1 MAISKIDIS
10 CLFKKSKDCE
20 IGSTTYV
27 VGTSGPKDVDL
38 YPGLRPTRT
47 KSAKYSN
54 SLFLYKAW
62 KENNLFVVTSA
73 DNNTIYAEYI
83 DSYSSDAVKEKSF
96 LANKDG
102 YGNWDIKIGEY
113 ASPRTLASIISV
125 ISCVMEECLTNP
137 DSITPLC
144 FCDTV
149 YYGYIYNNKDAFSYE
164 SEPDKTIFSQA
175 QRAYSSGLLTNVICG
190 VNPFNP
196 FDSDEPEGS
205 TFNVKSTCKWVYKS
219 FEKIK
224 EFLCSPEVS
233 AEDIALGL
241 TFRSCA
247 GVIEDIEEGIN
258 RKDSLDNFK
267 GIIYSGGDS
276 EIAEKAQSLINSL
289 PGISSGDN
297 KIISDYNYYCEGNGK
312 ISYEWTDEQKSKIVN
327 SNFLDEFVPSYVF
340 YRMAN
345 KITYRCNKII
355 ERMKSGLSGRDAID
369 RDFINVRLVGNPG
382 TGKTV
387 MAEALSAALGLPI
400 YTIPIQKN
408 AEEDTFEGKNKIVD
422 GNLTFVNTDFLEAYK
437 NGGIIV
443 LEEINLASPA
453 LVMGALGQ
461 AIEPP
466 FLINENGYKK
476 VTRHPMCI
484 IIGTQNVNT
493 IGSQGINQ
501 AFASR
506 FKQTYIVNDPSEDEF
521 IERLI
526 TRFSS

>member
-83 DSYSSDAVKEKSF
+83 DSYSSDAVIEKSF

-102 YGNWDIKIGEY
+102 FGNWDIKIGEY

-125 ISCVMEECLTNP
+125 ISCVMEKCLTNP

-164 SEPDKTIFSQA
+164 SEPDRTIFAQA
-175 QRAYSSGLLTNVICG
+175 QRAYNSGLLTNVICG

-196 FDSDEPEGS
+196 FEVESETTPVIETPSDFVSYQNGEGFIPYEWDDDS
-205 TFNVKSTCKWVYKS
+205 T
-219 FEKIK
+219 EKIVPVSFLENFVPTK
-224 EFLCSPEVS
+224 EFFTL
-233 AEDIALGL
+233 ARKL
-241 TFRSCA
+241 TYRISK
-247 GVIEDIEEGIN
+247 VKERLNEG
-258 RKDSLDNFK
+258 
-267 GIIYSGGDS
+267 
-276 EIAEKAQSLINSL
+276 LINSEA
-289 PGISSGDN
+289 I
-297 KIISDYNYYCEGNGK
+297 
-312 ISYEWTDEQKSKIVN
+312 
-327 SNFLDEFVPSYVF
+327 
-340 YRMAN
+340 
-345 KITYRCNKII
+345 
-355 ERMKSGLSGRDAID
+355 GRDFLNI
-369 RDFINVRLVGNPG
+369 RLVGNPG
-382 TGKTV
+382 SGKTV
-387 MAEALSAALGLPI
+387 LAQALSAALKLPL
-400 YTIPIQKN
+400 YTVPVQKYS
-408 AEEDTFEGKNKIVD
+408 EEDTFEGKNKMVE
-422 GNLTFVNTDFLEAYK
+422 GKLSFVQTDFLKAYK
-437 NGGIIV
+437 NGGIVV
-443 LEEINLASPA
+443 LEEINLADPA

-466 FLINENGYKK
+466 FILNENGFQN
-476 VTRHPMCI
+476 VTRHPLCVVI
-484 IIGTQNVNT
+484 ATQNVGT
-493 IGSQGINQ
+493 IGSKGVNQ
-501 AFASR
+501 ALVSRFNHTYVINDPTEEEFVNRLMTVSKSKATCSWLYKSYVKIKEHLCSSEVSAEDIALALTFRACLGVLEDIEEGASR
-506 FKQTYIVNDPSEDEF
+506 KEALNNFYAIIYGESPEIAEKTLAIINSLPG
-521 IERLI
+521 
-526 TRFSS
+526 T